1 MTKTF
6 QIMDSR
12 FATDADKS
20 RALDAVERWLAG
32 SGATF
37 EQVAADYEDL
47 GPLWE
52 RAESVALT
60 ALFEVWDK
68 PEEGAYLCI
77 A

>member
-20 RALDAVERWLAG
+20 RALNAVEQWLSG
-32 SGATF
+32 SGKTF
-37 EQVAADYEDL
+37 ETVAADYEDL

-52 RAESVALT
+52 RAENVALA
-60 ALFEVWDK
+60 ALFEGWEK
-68 PEEGAYLCI
+68 PEEGVYLCI